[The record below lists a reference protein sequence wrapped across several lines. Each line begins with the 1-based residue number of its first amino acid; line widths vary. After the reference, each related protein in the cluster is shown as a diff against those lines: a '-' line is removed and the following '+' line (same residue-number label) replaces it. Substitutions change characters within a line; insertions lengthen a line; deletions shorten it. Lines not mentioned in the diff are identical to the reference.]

1 MEFCKA
7 SQIIEDA
14 TEKNDEEFKRYSA
27 AAIETNNTEGG
38 GYEKTQK
45 AFKPP
50 YASFTE
56 S

>member
-14 TEKNDEEFKRYSA
+14 TDKNDEEFKRYSA
-27 AAIETNNTEGG
+27 TLETNTDGF
-38 GYEKTQK
+38 EKTQK
-45 AFKPP
+45 VFKPP